1 MVGGLVMGALEKL
14 FCQPSLLARALLAAR
29 ANFTRPGKRAAPK
42 KPCPLP
48 TSTQVGPGC
57 AFRTRLSST
66 PLAPLPLA
74 RLTYARRTPV
84 DTQECGT
91 LLPAPRRHAPRDR
104 PDVLRPH
111 RSRHETAPQKSDGG
125 TAAAPVLLVIS

>member
-1 MVGGLVMGALEKL
+1 MVGGLVTGALEKL
-14 FCQPSLLARALLAAR
+14 YRQPSLLACALLAAR
-29 ANFTRPGKRAAPK
+29 VNFSRLGKRAAPK
-42 KPCPLP
+42 KPCSPP

-66 PLAPLPLA
+66 PLAPLPRA

-84 DTQECGT
+84 DTPECGT
-91 LLPAPRRHAPRDR
+91 LLPAPRRHARRDR
-104 PDVLRPH
+104 PDVLRLH
-111 RSRHETAPQKSDGG
+111 RSRHKTAPQRSDGG